1 MKTLLALVLASI
13 LAFLYVRTHQRA
25 EANYFANV
33 ALLRQL
39 KQLDVRWELDVL
51 KSRIGIDTNYDSLVD
66 PLAELN
72 RLQDQLHTVLT
83 SQRHSASRA
92 LTDASDTFHEA
103 IQEKTR
109 LIENFKSH
117 NSVRRNSLAFLPTAA
132 DDIHRALG
140 ESPGNGRPALE
151 QLAGDVNKTL
161 LDSLVYSRA
170 PSEDKAADIESD
182 LALLEAG
189 GAGTSATAARIP
201 LQIFAAHVRT
211 VLREQPEVDALL
223 RSIAAVPTALLLDR
237 MDGLLSDAQRS
248 SDLQASN
255 DHRYV
260 LIFAAALA
268 ALLLYA
274 AIRLNHS
281 HSVINRVNR
290 ELQAANETL
299 EQRVQARTSELR
311 ATQGEL
317 VTAARQAGMAEIA
330 TNVLHNV
337 GNVLNSVN
345 VSAGLIDTRM
355 RETKAQGL
363 ADAMQLMNERAADL
377 GEFLTHDEKGKRL
390 PGYLH
395 KVVAILAAERQA
407 VIQELGSLTRSVEHI
422 KEIVATQQSYA
433 SATSVIEPV
442 QIRELL
448 DDALRMNGGSL
459 ARREITVVKELADV
473 PQVLLDK
480 HSILQ
485 ILVNLIANA
494 RQAMDSVTDRAH
506 RMTLG
511 VEVAAEG
518 YEPRLRIRVA
528 DTGEGIAPENMSRLF
543 MHGFTTRRS
552 GHGFGLHSC
561 ALAASRMDGKLMAHS
576 DGPGKGATFTLD
588 LPMNAVA
595 VVQ

>member
-1 MKTLLALVLASI
+1 
-13 LAFLYVRTHQRA
+13 
-25 EANYFANV
+25 
-33 ALLRQL
+33 
-39 KQLDVRWELDVL
+39 
-51 KSRIGIDTNYDSLVD
+51 
-66 PLAELN
+66 
-72 RLQDQLHTVLT
+72 
-83 SQRHSASRA
+83 
-92 LTDASDTFHEA
+92 
-103 IQEKTR
+103 
-109 LIENFKSH
+109 
-117 NSVRRNSLAFLPTAA
+117 
-132 DDIHRALG
+132 
-140 ESPGNGRPALE
+140 
-151 QLAGDVNKTL
+151 
-161 LDSLVYSRA
+161 
-170 PSEDKAADIESD
+170 
-182 LALLEAG
+182 
-189 GAGTSATAARIP
+189 
-201 LQIFAAHVRT
+201 
-211 VLREQPEVDALL
+211 
-223 RSIAAVPTALLLDR
+223 
-237 MDGLLSDAQRS
+237 
-248 SDLQASN
+248 
-255 DHRYV
+255 
-260 LIFAAALA
+260 
-268 ALLLYA
+268 
-274 AIRLNHS
+274 
-281 HSVINRVNR
+281 
-290 ELQAANETL
+290 
-299 EQRVQARTSELR
+299 
-311 ATQGEL
+311 
-317 VTAARQAGMAEIA
+317 
-330 TNVLHNV
+330 
-337 GNVLNSVN
+337 
-345 VSAGLIDTRM
+345 
-355 RETKAQGL
+355 
-363 ADAMQLMNERAADL
+363 MQLMNERAADL

>member
-1 MKTLLALVLASI
+1 
-13 LAFLYVRTHQRA
+13 
-25 EANYFANV
+25 
-33 ALLRQL
+33 
-39 KQLDVRWELDVL
+39 
-51 KSRIGIDTNYDSLVD
+51 
-66 PLAELN
+66 
-72 RLQDQLHTVLT
+72 
-83 SQRHSASRA
+83 
-92 LTDASDTFHEA
+92 
-103 IQEKTR
+103 
-109 LIENFKSH
+109 
-117 NSVRRNSLAFLPTAA
+117 
-132 DDIHRALG
+132 
-140 ESPGNGRPALE
+140 
-151 QLAGDVNKTL
+151 
-161 LDSLVYSRA
+161 LVYSRA

-189 GAGTSATAARIP
+189 GAGTSATAARVP